1 MFLQYSLV
9 PQAKAVLATT
19 PGLVS
24 ALVSVADTLPTN
36 NFPSFSRQSAGNHI
50 IDCKSVGLQMT
61 EACRFNAIATLTNL
75 ASMER
80 NRIKMLAVP
89 CLVDTIARV
98 VHHESSDIARQVSLS
113 FPQAAKLF
121 AESSRLGFTPTLLE
135 LLVCPK
141 LAAHGNIFSFVSYM
155 YIYYSFVFFLSSAPL
170 SPS

>member
-1 MFLQYSLV
+1 
-9 PQAKAVLATT
+9 
-19 PGLVS
+19 
-24 ALVSVADTLPTN
+24 
-36 NFPSFSRQSAGNHI
+36 
-50 IDCKSVGLQMT
+50 MT

-89 CLVDTIARV
+89 SLVNTIARV

-113 FPQAAKLF
+113 FPQAVKLF

-155 YIYYSFVFFLSSAPL
+155 YIYYSFVFLLSSAPL